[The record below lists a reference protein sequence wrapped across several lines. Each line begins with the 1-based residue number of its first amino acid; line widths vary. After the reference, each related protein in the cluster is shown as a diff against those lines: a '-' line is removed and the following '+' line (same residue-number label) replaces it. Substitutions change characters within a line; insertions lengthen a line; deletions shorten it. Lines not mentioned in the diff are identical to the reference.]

1 MKQEQAISLYI
12 HVPFCASK
20 CHYCDFV
27 SEVGNESQVN
37 EYVQLLS
44 KEVQRY
50 QKVISD
56 KKIKTIFFGG
66 GTPSLIP
73 GKKMKEIM
81 KRITGDFSVLPEA
94 EISLEANPGQ
104 LDREKLFNY
113 RESGINRISFGLQAI
128 QEPLLKK
135 LGRRHD
141 VEIFARQVTNA
152 REEGFFNL
160 NVDLIFGIP
169 GQTITDWSH
178 SLSYIA
184 DLGIP
189 HTSCYGLTYEEG
201 TTLHTMKET
210 QKIRPVEE
218 EVEWQMFHVA
228 MNEMKKRGYHHYEIS
243 NYCQEGSQCKHNITY
258 WKNEEYLGIG
268 IAAHG
273 YLDGVRYGNT
283 ETFYDYERII
293 NADGLPVVVQQKI
306 SKEEAMKET
315 MFLGLRMM
323 EGVSNSCFYQRHGVS
338 LFDIFEKEIKELT
351 YKKLIAV
358 EKDNIKLT
366 NLGIDL
372 ANQVF
377 LYFV

>member
-1 MKQEQAISLYI
+1 MKQDQSISLYI
-12 HVPFCASK
+12 HIPFCASK

-37 EYVQLLS
+37 DYLQLL
-44 KEVQRY
+44 KREVNLY
-50 QKVISD
+50 QKIISD

-73 GKKMKEIM
+73 GKKMKELM
-81 KRITGDFSVLPEA
+81 KRITGTFSVLPEA

-104 LDREKLFNY
+104 LDREKLSHY

-135 LGRRHD
+135 LGRRHNA
-141 VEIFARQVTNA
+141 EIFEHQVANA
-152 REEGFFNL
+152 RKEGFFNL
-160 NVDLIFGIP
+160 NADLIFGIP
-169 GQTITDWSH
+169 GQTTADWGH
-178 SLSYIA
+178 SLSYVA

-189 HTSCYGLTYEEG
+189 HLSCYGLTYEEG
-201 TTLHTMKET
+201 TTLHKMKEM

-218 EVEWQMFHVA
+218 EVEWQMFHMA

-243 NYCQEGSQCKHNITY
+243 NYCKDDSQCKHNITY

-273 YLDGVRYGNT
+273 YIDGVRYGNT
-283 ETFYDYERII
+283 ESFFNYERII
-293 NADGLPVVVQQKI
+293 NANTMPIDVQQKI
-306 SKEEAMKET
+306 SEEEAMKET

-323 EGVSNSCFYQRHGVS
+323 EGISNLYFHQRHGVS
-338 LFDIFEKEIKELT
+338 LFDIFGKEIKELT
-351 YKKLIAV
+351 HKKLIAV
-358 EKDNIKLT
+358 EEDNIKLT